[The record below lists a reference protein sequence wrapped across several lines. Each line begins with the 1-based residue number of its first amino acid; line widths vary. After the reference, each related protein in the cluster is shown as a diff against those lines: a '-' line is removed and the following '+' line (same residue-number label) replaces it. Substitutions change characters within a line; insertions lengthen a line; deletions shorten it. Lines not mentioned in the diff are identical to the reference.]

1 MTGGRS
7 GQMSDPPVEPG
18 WVFWITGLAGA
29 GKTTVAQCLVDRLRA
44 VPRPVVLLD
53 GDELRA
59 TFEHEFD
66 YTLDGRRRAARRY
79 SRLARLVAAQGV
91 DVVVATIS
99 MFHACHAWNRRN
111 CPRYFEVYLRASPTT
126 LVARTRSRRSRQA
139 EADTTCNIVGRDLAF
154 EEPVA
159 ADLIVETEA
168 FADGAAVGLHVW
180 DTLRS
185 HVSNAEKA
193 DHVGLH

>member
-7 GQMSDPPVEPG
+7 GQMSAPAVEPG
-18 WVFWITGLAGA
+18 WVLWITGLAGA
-29 GKTTVAQCLVDRLRA
+29 GKTTVARFLVDRLRA

-66 YTLDGRRRAARRY
+66 YTLDGRQRAARRY
-79 SRLARLVAAQGV
+79 SRLAHLVASQGV

-99 MFHACHAWNRRN
+99 MFHACHAWNRRHY
-111 CPRYFEVYLRASPTT
+111 PRYFETYLRASPTT
-126 LVARTRSRRSRQA
+126 LVARTRSRRSRQT
-139 EADTTCNIVGRDLAF
+139 EADTTCNIVGRDLPF
-154 EEPVA
+154 EEPIA

-168 FADGAAVGLHVW
+168 FADGAAVALHVW
-180 DTLRS
+180 DTIRS
-185 HVSNAEKA
+185 HVTDAEKG
-193 DHVGLH
+193 DRVGLH